1 MRRSKQILLTILI
14 TGALLALVWAAGSG
28 RNATTMTAAVMINC
42 DISAGSRITADQL
55 SVVQVPEELL
65 ADCYFADPAKA
76 IGLWTSVE
84 MHSGELI
91 SSRQLTARA
100 VGLQYSD
107 PGPGRRLLT
116 IKLEPSDANGFW
128 LAAGSRI
135 DIYLIPRNRD
145 NISDTQTLEN
155 VRIMAVLE
163 SGTGEPIANNVTKSA
178 SGDKL
183 ICLDL
188 NSDQARLLSSAPGVF
203 DIRLAVINEI
213 AQTQV
218 GG

>member
-1 MRRSKQILLTILI
+1 MRKSRQILLTILI
-14 TGALLALVWAAGSG
+14 TGALLALAWTAGSV
-28 RNATTMTAAVMINC
+28 RNVTKMTAAVKVNC
-42 DISAGSRITADQL
+42 DINAGTRITADQL
-55 SVVQVPEELL
+55 TVIQLPADSL
-65 ADCYFADPAKA
+65 ADCYFADPAEA

-84 MHSGELI
+84 LHSGELV
-91 SSRQLTARA
+91 SSRQLTVRA
-100 VGLQYSD
+100 TGLQYSD

-128 LAAGSRI
+128 LAAGSQI
-135 DIYLIPRNRD
+135 DIYLIPRNRETLAD
-145 NISDTQTLEN
+145 IQTLEN
-155 VRIMAVLE
+155 VRVMAVLE
-163 SGTGEPIANNVTKSA
+163 SGTGEPIASNITKPA

-213 AQTQV
+213 SQSEV
-218 GG
+218 G